1 MILRGAVPLMLAVTL
16 AGCGS
21 GETEKA
27 AIPTY
32 IDPAL
37 VPRIQQAV
45 TTACLCARSKDP
57 SSEASCWAEVNETI
71 AKYRHDGGADSA
83 CAAGSS
89 SILTFDRKGQP
100 APDDTTVVHTTA
112 GPSMTIT
119 TTFPYGACSWDEVPA
134 KKAEYERQTGN
145 PGCG

>member
-1 MILRGAVPLMLAVTL
+1 MILRGAVPLMLAVML

-27 AIPTY
+27 APLTY

-45 TTACLCARSKDP
+45 TTACLCTRSKGRN
-57 SSEASCWAEVNETI
+57 SEASCWAEVNATI

-100 APDDTTVVHTTA
+100 APDDITVVHTTT

-119 TTFPYGACSWDEVPA
+119 TSFPYGACSWDEVLA
-134 KKAEYERQTGN
+134 KKAEYERETGR